1 MMISLALNDVYVTLH
16 SENSNEHSH
25 CGWPGKCFLFVCT
38 FSRLLIMLS
47 SDLTISDMTFV
58 IILSLSLFYFY
69 SITLSNVSNVKYIY
83 TFLFKTQISRIQQDS
98 NYHRGH
104 IQWS

>member
-25 CGWPGKCFLFVCT
+25 CGWPGKCFLFVCLFVCFLFPSPTLSLST

-47 SDLTISDMTFV
+47 SDLTISAMTFV
-58 IILSLSLFYFY
+58 IIISVIIL
-69 SITLSNVSNVKYIY
+69 
-83 TFLFKTQISRIQQDS
+83 FLFDYTE
-98 NYHRGH
+98 
-104 IQWS
+104 

>member
-58 IILSLSLFYFY
+58 IIVIVIIL
-69 SITLSNVSNVKYIY
+69 
-83 TFLFKTQISRIQQDS
+83 FLFDYTE
-98 NYHRGH
+98 
-104 IQWS
+104 

>member
-25 CGWPGKCFLFVCT
+25 CGWPGKCFLFVCLFFVSISNVKSLST

-47 SDLTISDMTFV
+47 SDLTISAMTFV
-58 IILSLSLFYFY
+58 IVIIVIILFFLD
-69 SITLSNVSNVKYIY
+69 Y
-83 TFLFKTQISRIQQDS
+83 TE
-98 NYHRGH
+98 
-104 IQWS
+104 

>member
-25 CGWPGKCFLFVCT
+25 CGWPGKCLLFVCFLFPSPTLSLST

-47 SDLTISDMTFV
+47 SDQTISAMKFV
-58 IILSLSLFYFY
+58 IIIIVIIL
-69 SITLSNVSNVKYIY
+69 
-83 TFLFKTQISRIQQDS
+83 FLFDYTE
-98 NYHRGH
+98 
-104 IQWS
+104 